1 MSDQVPDGA
10 EPPSWL
16 GGLQKG
22 LVVVLLALPVLLVVA
37 AIVSGSWWFAVA
49 AVPSAGFVLALGQ
62 ALTFRRLGYHMA
74 TEPDG
79 GLQRSRPFYGRAAAW
94 SLAALVL
101 FVLSVVL
108 LQAGAA
114 DLDDASAS
122 DVAAWPATV
131 EPSVTAR

>member
-1 MSDQVPDGA
+1 MSDQVPA
-10 EPPSWL
+10 TAQPPSWL
-16 GGLQKG
+16 GGMQKG

-37 AIVSGSWWFAVA
+37 AIVSGSWWFALA
-49 AVPSAGFVLALGQ
+49 ALPAAGFVLALGQ
-62 ALTFRRLGYHMA
+62 ALTFRRLGYHVA

-101 FVLSVVL
+101 FVLAVVA

-114 DLDDASAS
+114 DLDDQ
-122 DVAAWPATV
+122 DAATAHAAL
-131 EPSVTAR
+131 TAR